1 MLAAGVLAWGGLR
14 GAGAGQRRGVGGFG
28 RSAEKLTLGPSGP
41 SGDLVLTGED
51 GFGLR
56 VTETLR
62 FHTES
67 YLVDHLLKV
76 ENRQAVAQ
84 SAEIV
89 LGWAAPIEPP
99 KDTPERFQGQHPI
112 RVVRLADGSVHREVF
127 AKSAEYSG
135 PGQCIRLWSE
145 WSLCAI
151 IPRHPRIVRYPP
163 HIRET
168 RH

>member
-76 ENRQAVAQ
+76 ENRQAGAQ
-84 SAEIV
+84 RAEIV
-89 LGWAAPIEPP
+89 LGWGGPVRAPKGHPG
-99 KDTPERFQGQHPI
+99 RFQGPAPDRGG
-112 RVVRLADGSVHREVF
+112 RVAGGTGDS
-127 AKSAEYSG
+127 
-135 PGQCIRLWSE
+135 
-145 WSLCAI
+145 
-151 IPRHPRIVRYPP
+151 
-163 HIRET
+163 
-168 RH
+168 